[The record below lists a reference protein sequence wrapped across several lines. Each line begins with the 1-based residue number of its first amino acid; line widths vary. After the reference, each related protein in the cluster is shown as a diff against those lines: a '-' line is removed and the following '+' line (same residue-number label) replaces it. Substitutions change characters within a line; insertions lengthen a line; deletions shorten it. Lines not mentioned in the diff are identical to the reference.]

1 MEYVA
6 FNGLRQFRRPHL
18 AAFLIAYGASF
29 SSLKTRHGC
38 GPYRV
43 MPLLK
48 HELTS
53 GTRDCIILR
62 AIIKTL
68 ARLPTLDEMGINA
81 DNPLRLAIPPLD
93 AMSDV
98 LTVHRG
104 AFVQRCRWY
113 QSLASSP
120 RTLQHHCRV
129 VVRNCLGP
137 FRLRS
142 VSSLPLP
149 VPLRD
154 YLLLEYDEYR

>member
-1 MEYVA
+1 
-6 FNGLRQFRRPHL
+6 
-18 AAFLIAYGASF
+18 
-29 SSLKTRHGC
+29 
-38 GPYRV
+38 

-68 ARLPTLDEMGINA
+68 ARLPSLDEMGINA
-81 DNPLRLAIPPLD
+81 DNPLRMAIPPLD
-93 AMSDV
+93 PMSDV